1 VTATP
6 PRPATRFPAR
16 RAEAARLALLAAA
29 ATWLLHP
36 FATTRQV
43 GAGDALWYA
52 NMLADFVLQ
61 LRAGV
66 FPVFV
71 GQTDFAFNGA
81 VYPLRV
87 APLYQHLAGLLDLL
101 TGRQLGFFALQHL
114 CVLVMGYA
122 GIFSCYFSL
131 TRIDGAHR
139 WAAAALAILYLG
151 CPGLLGTIY
160 TQDQYMT
167 WMTLPF
173 VPLVLL
179 GLVKT
184 FTADSFTA
192 HATQAAALAALWL
205 AHAPIALWLTLIVA
219 ALQLL
224 RLLWFHRDKTS
235 WLRALAGAAIFLLL
249 SHYPFVSVATIQLP
263 GAASA
268 VTGALPRAVL
278 IPQNVRDAFPAALLP
293 LSDHARSLGDL
304 QLGYSLALILIAA
317 TWILLS
323 HLRLCASVFQPST
336 FNPQLSASASQLS
349 ALNSQLPDSPPSIS
363 QPSTLNSQLSAPLAG
378 LLGASAF
385 LLLLLLPFPGNA
397 WLWAHL
403 PAQLVRITYY
413 WPMQRFYLLL
423 AGLVTAGGFLAL
435 TTLLPG
441 RPKLRLPVAVLL
453 GAACAWTLWES
464 RQFVA
469 AGRERTL
476 SAATTAQNLR
486 PENRL
491 LMNHAYGLFSRLPD
505 TFSNGTVDPFAQSR
519 LRTAEGDFIAEPT
532 PTPPIQTGTLLG
544 TVDDNPGILKLAPSF
559 RLSTG
564 RRYRLTFAFSDRPY
578 AGILQIIGHRLFR
591 EYALPASGEA
601 AAFGSAPPHPRTLNL
616 WSSDPAGDEITLRF
630 IPTAPGAKP
639 TDFATFAGFTL
650 ETIAPESAP
659 VVTHSLLPYRA
670 TVRAPRDAWLETP
683 RMAARDYRATVN
695 DVPTPT
701 RRSPDGLLWVA
712 VPRGE
717 HAVEVV
723 FVPPAVLRL
732 SYWVS
737 LAAWTGLVAAALAF
751 AVRRIRSV

>member
-1 VTATP
+1 MSPAP
-6 PRPATRFPAR
+6 SRPATTSPAWR
-16 RAEAARLALLAAA
+16 TEAVRLALLAAV

-36 FATTRQV
+36 FATTRQL

-87 APLYQHLAGLLDLL
+87 APLYQHLAGLIDLL

-131 TRIDGAHR
+131 TRIDGGHR
-139 WAAAALAILYLG
+139 WVATALAILYLG

-173 VPLVLL
+173 VPLALL

-184 FTADSFTA
+184 FTADSLAA
-192 HATQAAALAALWL
+192 HATQATALAALWL

-219 ALQLL
+219 VLQLL
-224 RLLWFHRDKTS
+224 RLLWLHRDKTS
-235 WLRALAGAAIFLLL
+235 WLRALAGAAIFLVLG
-249 SHYPFVSVATIQLP
+249 HYPFVSVATIQLP
-263 GAASA
+263 GGASA
-268 VTGALPRAVL
+268 VTGALPRAEL

-293 LSDHARSLGDL
+293 LSDHARALGDL
-304 QLGYSLALILIAA
+304 QLGYSLALVWIAS

-323 HLRLCASVFQPST
+323 HLRLRPPAFQPST
-336 FNPQLSASASQLS
+336 FNL
-349 ALNSQLPDSPPSIS
+349 QLPSP
-363 QPSTLNSQLSAPLAG
+363 PLAG
-378 LLGASAF
+378 LLAASAF
-385 LLLLLLPFPGNA
+385 LLLLLLPFLGNA

-423 AGLVTAGGFLAL
+423 AGLITTGGYLAL
-435 TTLLPG
+435 TTLLSS
-441 RPKLRLPVAVLL
+441 RSKLRLPVAVVL
-453 GAACAWTLWES
+453 GVACSWTLWES

-491 LMNHAYGLFSRLPD
+491 LMNHAYGLFSQLPN
-505 TFSNGTVDPFAQSR
+505 TFSNGVVDPYAESR
-519 LRTAEGDFIAEPT
+519 LRSANGEIMAEKQTTAPA
-532 PTPPIQTGTLLG
+532 QTGKLVG
-544 TVDDNPGILKLAPSF
+544 TVDDNPGILKLSPSF
-559 RLSTG
+559 RLEPG
-564 RRYRLTFAFSDRPY
+564 IRYRLTFAFSDRPY
-578 AGILQIIGHRLFR
+578 VGILQVVGRHLFR
-591 EYALPASGEA
+591 EYALPVSGEA
-601 AAFGSAPPHPRTLNL
+601 AAFGSTPTHSHTLGL
-616 WSSDPAGDEITLRF
+616 WSSDPAGDEMTVRF
-630 IPTAPGAKP
+630 IPSAPGASP
-639 TDFATFAGFTL
+639 IDFATFAGFTL
-650 ETIAPESAP
+650 ETIEPEAAP
-659 VVTHSLLPYRA
+659 VVTHSFIPFRA
-670 TVRAPRDAWLETP
+670 TVRAPQDAWLETP

-695 DVPTPT
+695 GVPTPT
-701 RRSPDGLLWVA
+701 RRAPDGLLWVA

-723 FVPPAVLRL
+723 FVPPTVLRL
-732 SYWVS
+732 FYWVS